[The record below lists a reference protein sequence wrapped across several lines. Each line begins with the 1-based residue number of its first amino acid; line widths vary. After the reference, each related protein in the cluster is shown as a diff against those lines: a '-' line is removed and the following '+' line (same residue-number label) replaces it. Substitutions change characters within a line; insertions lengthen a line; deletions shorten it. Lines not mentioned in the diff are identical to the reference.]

1 MQNKVEFIVNDIEII
16 KKKILFWSST
26 FNNIAYFDSN
36 NYQDKIPNSY
46 DLLVGVG
53 AVSSINLIKEQNAFY
68 KLTEFYKKQQ
78 NWLFG
83 FLSYDLKN
91 DIENLK
97 SENKNELNFP
107 ALHFFVPN
115 YVIELKN
122 DFLVISSENKK
133 EEIKKVFEE
142 IINQEIAINESSS
155 KINFVASMPKK
166 DYIRKV
172 EKLKQHIQQ
181 GNIYE
186 VNFCQEFHSDNVK
199 INSLHLYS
207 KLKEISPV
215 PFSAFYKFDDK
226 YLISASPER
235 FIKKLG
241 NTVVS
246 QPIKGTVKRGANDK
260 EDLEL
265 KRELQSNTKERA
277 ENVMIVDLV
286 RNDLSKIA
294 EKNSVKVSELCEI
307 YTYPQVH
314 QMISTIEAE
323 VSNKINPIEIIKQ
336 VFPMGSMTGAPKIR
350 AMQLIE
356 QYEETKRGLFSGTV
370 GYIKPNGD
378 FDFNVIIRSLFYNK
392 EKQHLSFQVGG
403 AITIK
408 SDVEKEYEEC
418 IIKAKAILK
427 ATNT

>member
-1 MQNKVEFIVNDIEII
+1 MQNKVEFIVSETDSI
-16 KKKILFWSST
+16 KKKILFWTST

-53 AVSSINLIKEQNAFY
+53 AVSSIKLIKEQNTFDKLKDFY
-68 KLTEFYKKQQ
+68 KNQQ

-91 DIENLK
+91 DIEKLK
-97 SENKNELNFP
+97 SENKDFIQFP
-107 ALHFFVPN
+107 ALHFFTPKF
-115 YVIELKN
+115 VIELRKN
-122 DFLVISSENKK
+122 VLIISSNETAVR
-133 EEIKKVFEE
+133 IKSIFEE
-142 IINQEIAINESSS
+142 ILQVNDIIENKPLSVNFKEDIS
-155 KINFVASMPKK
+155 KEK
-166 DYIRKV
+166 YIEKV
-172 EKLKQHIQQ
+172 ESIKNHIQQ
-181 GNIYE
+181 GDIYE
-186 VNFCQEFHSDNVK
+186 LNFCQEFNAENVEA
-199 INSLHLYS
+199 NPLVLYS
-207 KLKEISPV
+207 KLNEISPV
-215 PFSAFYKFDDK
+215 PFSAFYKFNNK

-235 FIKKLG
+235 FVKRFG
-241 NTVVS
+241 STVVS
-246 QPIKGTVKRGANDK
+246 QPIKGTVKRGADDK

-265 KRELQSNTKERA
+265 KKELQSNTKERA

-294 EKNSVKVSELCEI
+294 EKDSVKVTELCEI

-314 QMISTIEAE
+314 QMISTIQAE
-323 VSNKINPIEIIKQ
+323 VSDKTSSIEIIKQ
-336 VFPMGSMTGAPKIR
+336 LFPMGSMTGAPKIR

-356 QYEETKRGLFSGTV
+356 EYEKTKRGLFSGTV

-378 FDFNVIIRSLFYNK
+378 FDFNVIIRSLFYNE
-392 EKQHLSFQVGG
+392 EKKRLSFQVGG

-408 SDVEKEYEEC
+408 SDAEKEYEEC